1 MNEKMDSFF
10 HLSERKTDFK
20 TELLAGLTIF
30 ITMTYVLVTQPGA
43 FVGFGPASSVTD
55 ATGLIITKEAILL
68 VTALISGIAS
78 IVMGLYANLPFV
90 LSTGMGMNFVLGGM
104 IQAGKMSFATAMTV
118 YLIGGIIFVLLSIFG
133 IRDIIVKSIPK
144 NIKLGMCVIVGILL
158 AWLGMKDA
166 GIITGN
172 PAGGFNFGNLSEKAT
187 LLGLFTFLLMAFLH
201 ARKIKGGVLISM
213 IFATIIGIPLG
224 VTTLP
229 QHIVALPSFKTIS
242 SVSFKFDFSSA
253 LNISM
258 FPLIL
263 ISFST
268 DFFASL
274 AAFLG
279 LGSKAGMLDEEGN
292 LPNIKRPFLVDS
304 SFTVIGAMFGC
315 STITT
320 FAESATGIEEG
331 GRTGLTAIIFGICFI
346 LSMLFAPLFLMI
358 PAAATGPALM
368 FVGFGLIQQIR
379 MLDFEDFS
387 ESFGAIVMILLQ
399 AFTQSMPVAISAGI
413 ITHIF
418 AKLICGKHK
427 DLNIGIYILGIILV
441 FYFIFGV

>member
-1 MNEKMDSFF
+1 MNKKMDDFF

-43 FVGFGPASSVTD
+43 FVGFGPVSSVTD
-55 ATGLIITKEAILL
+55 VAGLIVSKEAILL

-104 IQAGKMSFATAMTV
+104 VQAGAMSFATAMTV
-118 YLIGGIIFVLLSIFG
+118 FLIGGIIFVLLSVFG
-133 IRDIIVKSIPK
+133 VRDIIVKSIPK

-166 GIITGN
+166 GIISAN
-172 PAGGFNFGNLSEKAT
+172 PTGGFNFGNLSEKAT

-201 ARKIKGGVLISM
+201 ARKIKGGVLIAM
-213 IFATIIGIPLG
+213 ILATVIGIPLG

-229 QHIVALPSFKTIS
+229 QQIVAIPSFKAIS

-263 ISFST
+263 IAFST

-331 GRTGLTAIIFGICFI
+331 GRTG
-346 LSMLFAPLFLMI
+346 
-358 PAAATGPALM
+358 
-368 FVGFGLIQQIR
+368 
-379 MLDFEDFS
+379 
-387 ESFGAIVMILLQ
+387 
-399 AFTQSMPVAISAGI
+399 
-413 ITHIF
+413 
-418 AKLICGKHK
+418 
-427 DLNIGIYILGIILV
+427 
-441 FYFIFGV
+441 